1 MGKYLSKKKY
11 QEEYCWRN
19 SLYPDY
25 TSNLV
30 IENNQIKL
38 SDKIIPSSL
47 RSYMKFPYID
57 DTNRV
62 GIRDIEQ
69 MMRAAAVHDCP
80 DQEISVPGVIHEY
93 RSIELKYIIQQRFS
107 ENGVTYRGD
116 ANTHIIYFA
125 PQDYF
130 DPNKNIIDK
139 DEDGFI
145 DFDYSKDYIRY
156 HRYQYSDSLK
166 VYLSNENNFYWGK
179 MYAISIHNNDIERC
193 DGFEF
198 KIQSIQD
205 ESMRNYYFNNAHIVN
220 ITRSENIEVV
230 FHTGALGK
238 IRVTETNKQ
247 YKTNDGMKIN
257 VYCKTDIGDVYFY
270 SKNNTLGYVKNGVS
284 INSFIVKEV
293 IPNNGEFC
301 IPESYTTFFSP
312 NDPST
317 DVYVYNYT
325 DAKSSGLFP
334 NIDSMEAG
342 KVYPI

>member
-19 SLYPDY
+19 SLYPYY

-38 SDKIIPSSL
+38 SDKITPSSL

-69 MMRAAAVHDCP
+69 MMRTAAVHDCP
-80 DQEISVPGVIHEY
+80 DQEISVPGVIYEF
-93 RSIELKYIIQQRFS
+93 RSISLKSIIQQWFS
-107 ENGVTYRGD
+107 ENGIPYRGD

-130 DPNKNIIDK
+130 DPNKNIVDK
-139 DEDGFI
+139 DQDVVI

-156 HRYQYSDSLK
+156 FRYQDSASLR

-179 MYAISIHNNDIERC
+179 MYAISIYNNDIERC

-230 FHTGALGK
+230 FHIGALGK

-257 VYCKTDIGDVYFY
+257 VYCKTDIGDIYFY
-270 SKNNTLGYVKNGVS
+270 SKNNYFGYEKNGVR
-284 INSFIVKEV
+284 INSFIVKEH
-293 IPNNGEFC
+293 IPNNGKL
-301 IPESYTTFFSP
+301 YNSP
-312 NDPST
+312 NYTMFFAPKDPST

-325 DAKSSGLFP
+325 DAKASGLFP
-334 NIDSMEAG
+334 NIDSMEPG